1 MEEQKIDIN
10 LTDEVAQGHYSNL
23 TIITHSDNEFIMD
36 FVQMMPGV
44 NKGQVR
50 SRVIM
55 TPKNAKRLL
64 RALTENLGS
73 YEKKMGVIDE
83 GPAPQGFPPLTGGQG
98 LA

>member
-10 LTDEVAQGHYSNL
+10 LTDEVAQGCYSNL
-23 TIITHSDNEFIMD
+23 TIITHSDNEFILD
-36 FVQMMPGV
+36 FIQMMPGV

-55 TPKNAKRLL
+55 TPTNAKRLL
-64 RALTENLGS
+64 RALTENVGS
-73 YEKKMGVIDE
+73 YESKMGVIDE
-83 GPAPQGFPPLTGGQG
+83 GGHPGFPPLTGGQG

>member
-10 LTDEVAQGHYSNL
+10 LTDEVAQGSYSNL
-23 TIITHSDNEFIMD
+23 TIITHSDNEFILD

-64 RALTENLGS
+64 RALKENIGS
-73 YEKKMGVIDE
+73 YESKMGVIDE
-83 GPAPQGFPPLTGGQG
+83 GTPQGFPPLTGGQG

>member
-10 LTDEVAQGHYSNL
+10 LTDEVAQGSYSNL
-23 TIITHSDNEFIMD
+23 TIITHSDNEFIFD

-64 RALTENLGS
+64 RALTENLGA
-73 YEKKMGVIDE
+73 YESKMGVIDE
-83 GPAPQGFPPLTGGQG
+83 GGHQGFPPLTGGQG
-98 LA
+98 LT